1 MEENINKRLN
11 LKKKKELIKFG
22 ISFSIGMCVL
32 SLVARLNKFHIL
44 IQIVPLILA
53 CFHISAAIIYYK
65 ALIPTHFILSKFGR
79 FLGVVFTATIMTIF
93 FYIFFTPFSIVA
105 RLFKKDHIKRE
116 LFSSGWKEVPETK
129 NDPERIKKLF

>member
-1 MEENINKRLN
+1 MEENINKRLD

-22 ISFSIGMCVL
+22 ISFSIGMVIL
-32 SLVARLNKFHIL
+32 SIVARLNKFHIL

-53 CFHISAAIIYYK
+53 CFHISATIIYYK
-65 ALIPTHFILSKFGR
+65 ALIPTHFILSKIGR
-79 FLGVVFTATIMTIF
+79 FLGAVFTATIMTIF

-105 RLFKKDHIKRE
+105 RLFKKDHIKKE